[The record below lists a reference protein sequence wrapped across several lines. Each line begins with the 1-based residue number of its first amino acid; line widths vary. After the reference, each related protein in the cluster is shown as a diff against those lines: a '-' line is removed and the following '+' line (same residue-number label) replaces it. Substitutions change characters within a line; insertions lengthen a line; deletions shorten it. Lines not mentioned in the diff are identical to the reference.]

1 MRSLWR
7 KKEAIELVY
16 RRFLNHKGHK
26 GRRMRFEAEDFLGVT
41 SCPSWFE
48 LKETC
53 TLSEQD
59 RCHSKSRSKR
69 PAVTSNRD
77 RKSTRLNSSHPSISY
92 AVFCLKKKKT

>member
-26 GRRMRFEAEDFLGVT
+26 RRRMRFEAEDFLGVT

-69 PAVTSNRD
+69 PAVTSNRG
-77 RKSTRLNSSHPSISY
+77 SNPLSAQISC
-92 AVFCLKKKKT
+92 CLRAHAESYWQAL

>member
-41 SCPSWFE
+41 SRPSWFE
-48 LKETC
+48 SKETC
-53 TLSEQD
+53 TLSEHGRD
-59 RCHSKSRSKR
+59 HSKSRSKR
-69 PAVTSNRD
+69 LATTSNRGQIALSAKFTSCS
-77 RKSTRLNSSHPSISY
+77 RAYPKRIGCG
-92 AVFCLKKKKT
+92 FI